1 MFKKLFK
8 SVILPIVILL
18 LYSVSVTYAEE
29 NIDDDWVISGGNDK
43 SKWTWNEEAYFI
55 DERQV
60 TSDKTL
66 KADLPIDVFNKIK
79 EYIDE
84 GYEINYRV
92 KFDTQEVSSANLKVY
107 FSGEGDVDWF
117 GRGEGIQD
125 EYETFYHCDAI
136 KHTTS
141 TPESYFTEN
150 KTSTIRRFD
159 KQNDMKIHFDTGG
172 DGEDKINVKNV
183 IFQFVIYDEVPP
195 KITGMKYYDNY
206 MDYKDRP
213 DNYIKYSDH
222 RKLSF
227 NGSYNYIDMVVE
239 FDEEVKL
246 CNDIATNYIKTNMA
260 MTKDGEKTNGTSS
273 FKYVEQ
279 DYLPKNTLVFRY
291 KVAYGDYAREVD
303 RDGLENKK
311 YLDLCGKNALIENL
325 KEYEVKDKYNNEIGS
340 SEEHVYSSVAGC
352 KITIDGD
359 PPEIT
364 EVLYDVKKLEGEKNK
379 YLKAGDSVEVKVR
392 LNSLL
397 DNEKISVNSNGY
409 FPFNNGAEADLVDE
423 QSDGYGKNDWITYIY
438 TVDENDEDTNCL
450 AHLITETYEND
461 PVEFEKQVKQVAIK
475 MGIRDDYGN
484 IAEMQKSGEGD
495 SATALF
501 PAVALKVIE
510 EGVELDKNIFIDTT
524 LPKVNFN
531 YGKNC
536 STYKN
541 EQIVNMK
548 PVEKGSMLGDGGFY
562 YVISKSP
569 NHPTNGS
576 LSSNLGAKFYPYTRA
591 GDNPNSGYSD
601 TSNAENIEI
610 NDILYDGIEGYTQ
623 YDGKYDPINKTGTYD
638 NVNYI
643 DGTASDVVYD
653 GRREITGMFYI
664 HTYMEDKS
672 GNKSWQTSQPIYVDN
687 THPNIKL
694 LPIGTNQY
702 VGDLNINFE
711 LLEEVHAGFEK
722 YEYRWISPLDL
733 DGKNI
738 DIKEMY
744 TENTYTY
751 NLLRDSSKY
760 WKMGTLLDSYFKSNI
775 PIPSFEERQHGA
787 SYLLIRAYDKAG
799 NISYIVSEPYYFDKE
814 KPVVTFESES
824 GGFDQPVLNHKVK
837 VKINDKHSKLIEF
850 KYYFSNDNVIRDKDA
865 FNRDEGDKIWKQL
878 KLELPDLPEDY
889 DPFNP
894 PENYDPSNDEDYKN
908 LLIKE
913 ATLET
918 DDWNEED
925 LNGYVFLHVYAKD
938 ICGNEIYATQ
948 DMILDNNGL
957 PIVGFEY
964 DNEIENRYKNVVGHI
979 KCSDDGGIETLE
991 YKWSQST
998 EILENYT
1005 VLSILGL
1012 DPKNF
1017 KVDTPEFNQDG
1028 EWYLHV
1034 RATDKYGNVTNSVSN
1049 KYTIS
1054 SKAPDINIFEI
1065 DNNEVILSNDKNI
1078 ALKLNKLV
1086 DDKLEYTYVVYSDA
1100 ECNTEVKRGTFSS
1113 TSEIV
1118 NIQLDN
1124 STSEIQDYYFK
1135 FYDSLD
1141 QITENALKIE
1151 AIYDNVPPTAEL
1163 VYSPSKE
1170 GGTVDSDVTVTLSN
1184 IVDNSS
1190 NEKDIVVS
1198 EKTYTFTEN
1207 GEHLFTVTDKAG
1219 NINTY
1224 VAKVTWIQD
1233 DKPIA
1238 RLNTNNICGQ
1248 QYKSVS
1254 FTLTAERPTDGGYVN
1269 IKNPEIYYQ
1278 FTKSEQ
1284 VLDKDWIKYNNG
1296 DTVTYDNENGEYYL
1310 HTKLVDGKRSFTS
1323 VFGKYVLDNIV
1334 NEPVLTYSYI
1344 EEGKSKE
1351 LTQEEY
1357 NALTEINSAVTVK
1370 LSFDEDAIIKSVTDS
1385 EGNELPKEKVV
1396 NFNKNAVVTVTYIDK
1411 AGNEGC
1417 KAIEINKINNAN
1429 TPTFT
1434 LTPNTMTNGEV
1445 TVKID
1450 APDNKVINNI
1460 RFNDKV
1466 VDSVI
1471 FTKLDKD
1478 KEDKNYAAA
1487 EFKVNENGKIK
1498 VDILEI
1504 DGTEVI
1510 ATVEYTI
1517 INIDKVAPTGN
1528 IIISNVDSFTRTAT
1542 IEITDE
1548 SSTSVTKV
1556 EFEKEDGTLVEFT
1569 AENNDAVEGVIYNN
1583 ITHTITTKINGTVKY
1598 YFEDSVGNKGETQK
1612 AIGTINT
1619 KLDMDKVSATY
1630 KVDGDSNT
1638 YDTVKSIGVVNKNVT
1653 VTLNMPDGYNVVN
1666 NSGKNTRT
1674 FVVGM
1679 KYDFLIS
1686 NGINIDKFSI
1696 DLTNTIKK
1704 SGPALKLKYT
1714 INSEDYIDKLVDGK
1728 TSKNV
1733 LLTITSDDNISKV
1746 EFDGVEVI
1754 SEPFSYEFTQN
1765 KVVTVVATD
1774 NIGNTSF
1781 LKASVDCI
1789 DKEPVR
1795 AGLFSLY
1802 TMPTNEEN
1810 IKLQF
1815 LSTKRVDVLEIKKN
1829 GSTYKEVENGESVD
1843 KYEFNVDNNGR
1854 YSVRYKDDIG
1864 NENTVNLVVSNFD
1877 REAPKVKLTYNGEAT
1892 KSFTKE
1898 DVLVTVQLKDAEQE
1912 LDGIKVLNTI
1922 GNIDSYLFKENG
1934 KFTYRV
1940 SDTAG
1945 NITEITA
1952 NVDNI
1957 DREPPSYTINYS
1969 ETELTKKDVIV
1980 TVTVDENNY
1989 KILNKDINRSI
2000 NKNVTVN
2007 GRDISVK
2014 FDDNGYYQLSISDIA
2029 GNAETILLRVRN
2041 IDRIKPTIELL
2052 NKYVVT
2058 LNGEMPDLNDF
2069 IAYDTHDGNVDDKVN
2084 ISRLNVTTP
2093 GDKTITYTV
2102 SDTAGNET
2110 EVDRIVKVVGN
2121 DFTVI
2126 VDGKENPVPFISLNE
2141 EVDIKV
2147 FNFIENFETKFLRAS
2162 GAVKDG
2168 VFKQGGQALDKVY
2181 DTIDDLKPGKS
2192 EMKFSAS
2199 QTGWHTIYIRDLN
2212 RQTSSFTIY
2221 FTKTK

>member
-8 SVILPIVILL
+8 SAILPIVILL
-18 LYSVSVTYAEE
+18 LYSVSFTYAEE

-55 DERQV
+55 DERQA

-260 MTKDGEKTNGTSS
+260 MTKDSKKTNGTSS

-303 RDGLENKK
+303 REGLENKDH
-311 YLDLCGKNALIENL
+311 LALCGKDALIENL
-325 KEYEVKDKYNNEIGS
+325 TEYEVKDKYDNEIGP

-352 KITIDGD
+352 NITIDGD

-364 EVLYDVKKLEGEKNK
+364 EVLYDVNKLEGDKNK

-409 FPFNNGAEADLVDE
+409 FPFNNRAEADLVDE
-423 QSDGYGKNDWITYIY
+423 QSDGYGKDDWITYIY
-438 TVDENDEDTNCL
+438 KVDENDEDTNCL

-475 MGIRDDYGN
+475 MGITDDYGN

-501 PAVALKVIE
+501 PAVSLKVME
-510 EGVELDKNIFIDTT
+510 DGVEVDKNIFIDTT
-524 LPKVNFN
+524 PPKVNFN

-562 YVISKSP
+562 YVISKST

-576 LSSNLGAKFYPYTRA
+576 LSSKLGAKFYPYTRA

-601 TSNAENIEI
+601 TSNAENIEV
-610 NDILYDGIEGYTQ
+610 NDILYDGVEGYTQ

-694 LPIGTNQY
+694 SPIGTNQY

-751 NLLRDSSKY
+751 NLLRDSSEY
-760 WKMGTLLDSYFKSNI
+760 WKIGTLLDSYSKSNI

-787 SYLLIRAYDKAG
+787 SYLLIRAYDKAS

-814 KPVVTFESES
+814 KPVVTFESLS
-824 GGFDQPVLNHKVK
+824 DGFDNPVENHKVR
-837 VKINDKHSKLIEF
+837 VTINDKHTKLTEF
-850 KYYFSNDNVIRDKDA
+850 NYYFSNSNLTRDKD
-865 FNRDEGDKIWKQL
+865 DQIWKQL
-878 KLELPDLPEDY
+878 DLNLPDLPE
-889 DPFNP
+889 
-894 PENYDPSNDEDYKN
+894 NYDPLSDDEYGD
-908 LLIKE
+908 LLTQE
-913 ATLET
+913 AFLET
-918 DDWNEED
+918 DTWDTET
-925 LNGYVFLHVYAKD
+925 LNGYVFLHIYAKD
-938 ICGNEIYATQ
+938 ICGNEVFAKQ
-948 DMILDNNGL
+948 DLILDNNGF
-957 PIVGFEY
+957 PMISFDY
-964 DNEIENRYKNVVGHI
+964 DNVIGNRYKSVIGHI
-979 KCSDDGGIETLE
+979 HGSDDGGIKTLE

-998 EILENYT
+998 EIPESYDAID
-1005 VLSILGL
+1005 ILGL
-1012 DPKNF
+1012 DSKGFIVN
-1017 KVDTPEFNQDG
+1017 TPEFTKDG
-1028 EWYLHV
+1028 EWYLHI
-1034 RATDKYGNVTNSVSN
+1034 RATDTYGNITNNVSE
-1049 KYTIS
+1049 KYTINS
-1054 SKAPDINIFEI
+1054 TAPNIDMFKI
-1065 DNNEVILSNDKNI
+1065 DNEGVIITNDRNI
-1078 ALKLNKLV
+1078 VLTLNKLV
-1086 DDKLEYTYVVYSDA
+1086 DDKLEYTYVVYSDE
-1100 ECNTEVKRGTFSS
+1100 ECYTEVKRGTFS
-1113 TSEIV
+1113 TTTEIV

-1124 STSEIQDYYFK
+1124 STSEIQNYYFK

-1141 QITENALKIE
+1141 QITENVLKIE

-1163 VYSPSKE
+1163 IYSPSKE
-1170 GGTVDSDVTVTLSN
+1170 GGAVDSDVTVTLSN
-1184 IVDNSS
+1184 IADNSS
-1190 NEKDIVVS
+1190 DEKDIVVS
-1198 EKTYTFTEN
+1198 EKIYTFTEN

-1233 DKPIA
+1233 DKPIV
-1238 RLNTNNICGQ
+1238 RLDTNNICGQ
-1248 QYKSVS
+1248 QYKFVS
-1254 FTLTAERPTDGGYVN
+1254 FTLTAERPTDGGYVD
-1269 IKNPEIYYQ
+1269 IENPEIYYQ
-1278 FTKSEQ
+1278 FSKSEQ
-1284 VLDKDWIKYNNG
+1284 AVDKDWIKYKNEETVTFDKENG
-1296 DTVTYDNENGEYYL
+1296 DGEYYL
-1310 HTKLVDGKRSFTS
+1310 HTKLVDGKRSFTN
-1323 VFGKYVLDNIV
+1323 VFSKYVLDNIV

-1370 LSFDEDAIIKSVTDS
+1370 LSFDEDVIIKSVTDS

-1396 NFNKNAVVTVTYIDK
+1396 NFNKNDVVTVFYIDK

-1417 KAIEINKINNAN
+1417 KAIEISKINNAN
-1429 TPTFT
+1429 IPIFT
-1434 LTPNTMTNGEV
+1434 LTPNKMTNGEV

-1460 RFNDKV
+1460 RFNDKA

-1478 KEDKNYAAA
+1478 KEEDKNYVAA
-1487 EFKVNENGKIK
+1487 EFKVNENGTIK
-1498 VDILEI
+1498 VDIFEI
-1504 DGTEVI
+1504 DGTEII
-1510 ATVEYTI
+1510 ATVEHNIT
-1517 INIDKVAPTGN
+1517 NIDKATPTGN
-1528 IIISNVDSFTRTAT
+1528 IVISNIDRFTRMAA
-1542 IEITDE
+1542 IEIRDG
-1548 SSTSVTKV
+1548 SPTSVTKV
-1556 EFEKEDGTLVEFT
+1556 EFEKEDGTLLEFT
-1569 AENNDAVEGVIYNN
+1569 AENNDAVEDVIYNN

-1598 YFEDSVGNKGETQK
+1598 YFEDSAGNKGETQK
-1612 AIGTINT
+1612 AISTINT

-1653 VTLNMPDGYNVVN
+1653 ITLNMPDGYNVVN
-1666 NSGKNTRT
+1666 NSGKNTRI

-1686 NGINIDKFSI
+1686 NGVNIDKFSV

-1714 INSEDYIDKLVDGK
+1714 IDSEDYIDKLVDGK

-1746 EFDGVEVI
+1746 EFDGVEVS

-1765 KVVTVVATD
+1765 KVITIVATD
-1774 NIGNTSF
+1774 NIGNTST

-1802 TMPTNEEN
+1802 TMPTKESN

-1843 KYEFNVDNNGR
+1843 KYEFNVDNNGK
-1854 YSVRYKDDIG
+1854 YSVRYKDGIG
-1864 NENTVNLVVSNFD
+1864 NENTVNLVVTNFD

-1898 DVLVTVQLKDAEQE
+1898 DVLVTVQLIDVEQE
-1912 LDGIKVLNTI
+1912 PDGIKVLNTI

-1934 KFTYRV
+1934 KFTFRV

-1957 DREPPSYTINYS
+1957 DRKPPSYIINYS
-1969 ETELTKKDVIV
+1969 ETELTKNDVIV
-1980 TVTVDENNY
+1980 TVTVGEDNY

-2014 FDDNGYYQLSISDIA
+2014 FDDNGYYQLLISDIA

-2069 IAYDTHDGNVDDKVN
+2069 IAYDTHDGNLDDKVN
-2084 ISRLNVTTP
+2084 ISRLNVTTS

-2110 EVDRIVKVVGN
+2110 KVDRIVKVVGN

-2126 VDGKENPVPFISLNE
+2126 VDGKENPVPFISMNK

-2147 FNFIENFETKFLRAS
+2147 FNFIENFETKFLKDS

-2168 VFKQGGQALDKVY
+2168 EFKQGGQALDKVY
-2181 DTIDDLKPGKS
+2181 DTRDDGKPDKS
-2192 EMKFSAS
+2192 EMKFSVDK
-2199 QTGWHTIYIRDLN
+2199 TGWYTIYIRDLN
-2212 RQTSSFTIY
+2212 RQTTSLTIY
-2221 FTKTK
+2221 FTKAK